1 MFESTMETPP
11 ALPKAEDASM
21 YALRSPRSSRSV
33 AAEQDPL
40 GAKRKR
46 DEQESAANSAV
57 QWSTPVNPF
66 PKTGSETPLLSR
78 HFTCLSL

>member
-1 MFESTMETPP
+1 METPP

-33 AAEQDPL
+33 AADQDPL

-46 DEQESAANSAV
+46 EEQEGAANSAV

-66 PKTGSETPLLSR
+66 PKTGSEAPLPMRLL
-78 HFTCLSL
+78 TCLSL